1 MPIDHATMPRPINR
15 RSGGSNAVRNYRG
28 ATNNMDDGPA
38 KYMLFVGLAFAVFI
52 FFWIYN
58 IQTSSIT
65 KTMS

>member
-1 MPIDHATMPRPINR
+1 MPRPVNR

-28 ATNNMDDGPA
+28 AKNMDDGPA

-58 IQTSSIT
+58 IQTSS
-65 KTMS
+65 

>member
-1 MPIDHATMPRPINR
+1 MPIDHYSMPRPLNR

-28 ATNNMDDGPA
+28 ANNMDDGPA

-58 IQTSSIT
+58 IQTSS
-65 KTMS
+65 

>member
-1 MPIDHATMPRPINR
+1 MPRPVNR

-28 ATNNMDDGPA
+28 ANNMDDGPA

-58 IQTSSIT
+58 IQTSST
-65 KTMS
+65 KTTMS

>member
-1 MPIDHATMPRPINR
+1 MPFDHYSMPRPLNR

-28 ATNNMDDGPA
+28 ANNMDDGPT

-58 IQTSSIT
+58 IQTS
-65 KTMS
+65 K

>member
-1 MPIDHATMPRPINR
+1 MSRPLNR
-15 RSGGSNAVRNYRG
+15 RSGSNAVRNYRG
-28 ATNNMDDGPA
+28 ANNMNDGPA

-58 IQTSSIT
+58 IQTSSM

>member
-1 MPIDHATMPRPINR
+1 MPFDHYSMPRPLNR

-28 ATNNMDDGPA
+28 ANNMDDGPT

-58 IQTSSIT
+58 IQTSST